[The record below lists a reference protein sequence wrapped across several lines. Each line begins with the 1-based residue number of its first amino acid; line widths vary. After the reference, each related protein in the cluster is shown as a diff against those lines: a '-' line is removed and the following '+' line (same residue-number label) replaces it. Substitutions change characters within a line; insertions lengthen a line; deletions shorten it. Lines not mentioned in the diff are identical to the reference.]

1 MPLDATNQ
9 LPLTE
14 AFILRTE
21 QLRKTALGAFVNR
34 TFTWISQSVNNG
46 EYYHWDPLTAVISL
60 NPDLCNK
67 VERLHLGV
75 TTDSGSDAGVPSGQP
90 MSLFP
95 YYSFEGERRKPLN
108 DNAAGAT
115 VLSLTGTYVDVCLHA
130 DAAAYEDN
138 FLTTLGA
145 D

>member
-1 MPLDATNQ
+1 
-9 LPLTE
+9 
-14 AFILRTE
+14 
-21 QLRKTALGAFVNR
+21 
-34 TFTWISQSVNNG
+34 
-46 EYYHWDPLTAVISL
+46 
-60 NPDLCNK
+60 
-67 VERLHLGV
+67 
-75 TTDSGSDAGVPSGQP
+75 

-95 YYSFEGERRKPLN
+95 YSSFEGERRKPLN

-115 VLSLTGTYVDVCLHA
+115 VVSLTGTYVDVCLHA